1 MIDVADAT
9 KRSLDKTDFRIRLNL
24 INELRQFPNQSSQD
38 LLESMLLN
46 DFVFSVRLAAWQALD
61 DRGIEHKK
69 PQIMRDRRFM
79 EILGKFK
86 HQLIRMGAWCDS
98 WSFLNIRS

>member
-69 PQIMRDRRFM
+69 TANYARP
-79 EILGKFK
+79 
-86 HQLIRMGAWCDS
+86 
-98 WSFLNIRS
+98 SFYGNTWQV